1 MKQQADKDKT
11 KIDALDAEAEKL
23 QKVIKEA
30 DAEKLRQKK
39 ELDQVTFSLYSQGFK
54 TDFYVLLQ

>member
-1 MKQQADKDKT
+1 MRQQEDKDQT
-11 KIDALDAEAEKL
+11 KINALEAEAEKL

-39 ELDQVTFSLYSQGFK
+39 ELDQV
-54 TDFYVLLQ
+54 LLHVTHLKMGDTVC